1 MNFYQAPITRYLRTD
16 NPTSAQTFADIT
28 VSPQVFGTTSPVINS
43 STWKSGNAINVF
55 FETPGWPSST
65 FSVNLEY
72 NATTASTPL
81 LVAPNVMMVDADYN
95 CFIRG
100 NSTIANVASAGNTRI
115 CVMYSATLSDIKP
128 VGARASASNSAWV
141 QPADQ
146 IDISGNGQTHTNLSV
161 EDGYT
166 SCTVQ
171 ACRMKHGADTFL
183 VEFNAP
189 IRTDG
194 AEQSFPISSSASGG
208 DVAAYELALKY
219 LNNTFKGIAKDS
231 LTLNVVGRATDSSA
245 VFTATMS
252 YIVNISYPVNNKTG
266 LISGFFDPSRFIQ
279 VSKAWATTNMRPFG
293 ASSSALFTNR
303 LTVDKDQMAGAEPY
317 RCLSIIDPGA
327 STFQIAVTINPIS

>member
-16 NPTSAQTFADIT
+16 NPTSASTFADIT
-28 VSPQVFGTTSPVINS
+28 VSPQAFGATSPVINS
-43 STWKSGNAINVF
+43 STWRSGNAINVF

-72 NATTASTPL
+72 NATAASVPL

-100 NSTIANVASAGNTRI
+100 NSTIQNVGSLGNTRI
-115 CVMYSATLSDIKP
+115 CVMYSATLSNVKP

-146 IDISGNGQTHTNLSV
+146 IDISGNGQASTNLSV
-161 EDGYT
+161 ESGYT

-194 AEQSFPISSSASGG
+194 AGQSFPVSNSITG

-219 LNNTFKGIAKDS
+219 ANGTFKGIAKDS
-231 LTLNVVGRATDSSA
+231 LTLNVVGRAADNSA

-252 YIVNISYPVNNKTG
+252 YIVNLSYPVNNKTG

-293 ASSSALFTNR
+293 ASSSTLFTNR
-303 LTVDKDQMAGAEPY
+303 LTVDRDQMAGAEPY
-317 RCLSIIDPGA
+317 RCLAIIDPGA